1 MLEVY
6 LLDHSLKYFNDPLA
20 FNLKLK
26 SWIDIT
32 NPSKEDL
39 RKIIDHFDIP
49 NNFIDSLSLK
59 GSRPK
64 IERINDHT
72 MLIMYDASND
82 SLSEVVF
89 LFGKNFIVSIHKN
102 KISSFEKLKSDKSKI
117 EELLKSGPDF
127 VLHELVED
135 NVEGYFSILES
146 FESELDSLEDSALRN
161 PVPAVLERL
170 FKIKR
175 KLLKFRKVIYPQRE
189 AINNLSL
196 SMYKN
201 LSKESIFLFKD
212 IYDDMLIIT
221 DLVEDL
227 RETISSILEVHLS
240 VTSNRL
246 NEIMKVLTIIS
257 TIFIPLTLIAS
268 IYGMNFKFMPE
279 LEWKYG
285 YHWALGVM
293 GLVFI
298 FMLIYLKRKKWI

>member
-1 MLEVY
+1 M
-6 LLDHSLKYFNDPLA
+6 
-20 FNLKLK
+20 
-26 SWIDIT
+26 
-32 NPSKEDL
+32 
-39 RKIIDHFDIP
+39 
-49 NNFIDSLSLK
+49 
-59 GSRPK
+59 
-64 IERINDHT
+64 
-72 MLIMYDASND
+72 
-82 SLSEVVF
+82 
-89 LFGKNFIVSIHKN
+89 
-102 KISSFEKLKSDKSKI
+102 
-117 EELLKSGPDF
+117 
-127 VLHELVED
+127 
-135 NVEGYFSILES
+135 
-146 FESELDSLEDSALRN
+146 
-161 PVPAVLERL
+161 
-170 FKIKR
+170 
-175 KLLKFRKVIYPQRE
+175 RKVIYPQRE

>member
-1 MLEVY
+1 M
-6 LLDHSLKYFNDPLA
+6 
-20 FNLKLK
+20 
-26 SWIDIT
+26 
-32 NPSKEDL
+32 
-39 RKIIDHFDIP
+39 
-49 NNFIDSLSLK
+49 
-59 GSRPK
+59 
-64 IERINDHT
+64 
-72 MLIMYDASND
+72 
-82 SLSEVVF
+82 
-89 LFGKNFIVSIHKN
+89 
-102 KISSFEKLKSDKSKI
+102 
-117 EELLKSGPDF
+117 
-127 VLHELVED
+127 
-135 NVEGYFSILES
+135 
-146 FESELDSLEDSALRN
+146 
-161 PVPAVLERL
+161 PAVLERL